1 MLNNILLSIDWDY
14 FIPIKEEWTGSY
26 IENRR
31 NIIGLWY
38 KRYIRGEQYGE
49 NIENYLYVDKEA
61 KEFWENIKKIF
72 LFTKSTP
79 IYISESHK
87 ISYKIAKKYNCTE
100 VISFDAHSD
109 LGYGGL
115 QSLDYEVNCANWL
128 GKLLKEG
135 TIKTAKIIY
144 SKYTMECKEQFEEIT
159 NNYDVKFKK
168 FKCDC
173 DNNIIK
179 RDICAIH
186 ICRSGA
192 WTPPWLDNKFFEFVK
207 RCNFNYK
214 NIDCNKREWN
224 VDKLTLADKLTYL
237 ME

>member
-14 FIPIKEEWTGSY
+14 FIPIKKEWTGSY

-38 KRYIRGEQYGE
+38 KRYIKGEQCGE
-49 NIENYLYVDKEA
+49 NIEKYLYVDKEA
-61 KEFWENIKKIF
+61 KEFWKNIKK
-72 LFTKSTP
+72 LFSFTTSMP
-79 IYISESHK
+79 VYISESHK
-87 ISYKIAKKYNCTE
+87 ISYEIAKKYNCTE

-109 LGYGGL
+109 LGYGGV

-135 TIKTAKIIY
+135 SVKKAKIIY
-144 SKYTMECKEQFEEIT
+144 SKYTMECKEEFEEIT
-159 NNYDVKFKK
+159 NKYDVQFKK
-168 FKCDC
+168 FKCNF
-173 DNNIIK
+173 NNNNIK
-179 RDICAIH
+179 RDISAIH

-192 WTPPWLDNKFFEFVK
+192 WTPPWLDDKFFEFVK
-207 RCNFNYK
+207 RCNFSYK

-224 VDKLTLADKLTYL
+224 VGNLTLADRLTYL
-237 ME
+237 I